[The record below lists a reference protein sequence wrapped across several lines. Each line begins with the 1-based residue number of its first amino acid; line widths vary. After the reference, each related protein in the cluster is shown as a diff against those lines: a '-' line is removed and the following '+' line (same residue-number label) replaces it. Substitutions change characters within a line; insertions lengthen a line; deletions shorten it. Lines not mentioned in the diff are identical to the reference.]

1 MLRGPGSQ
9 LSSRQRS
16 CEYFLLSDPY
26 LCLKVLLYK
35 PQHASSWIKTSS
47 PAASVTACLLNVMLL
62 KKRGNLEQSEPLCP
76 VPNHS
81 ELLQTQKGKE
91 ENLLRLVKQNNAT
104 SYFFIYRRTFF
115 SLYFHTLWGLPNVG
129 RGGRV
134 GAREGRSGGGMTKRH
149 ECTKANKQTE

>member
-1 MLRGPGSQ
+1 MRRGPGSL

-35 PQHASSWIKTSS
+35 PQHGSCWIKTSS
-47 PAASVTACLLNVMLL
+47 PAASVTACLQNFELL

-81 ELLQTQKGKE
+81 ELQQTQKSKG
-91 ENLLRLVKQNNAT
+91 ENLLRLVKRHGKTRQL
-104 SYFFIYRRTFF
+104 FFLYVAHF
-115 SLYFHTLWGLPNVG
+115 SLFIFTPYGVCRMLG
-129 RGGRV
+129 GGRV
-134 GAREGRSGGGMTKRH
+134 GARERRSGGGMTKRH
-149 ECTKANKQTE
+149 ERTKANKQTE